1 MARIRTIKPEFFTHS
16 GLGELSAH
24 HRLLFA
30 GLWTQ
35 ADRDGRLKDDPKKLK
50 VVLLPY
56 DDVDVDAM
64 LTGLAEY
71 EEAFITRYEVK
82 GEKYIQINNF
92 LDHQH
97 PHIKEP
103 QSTMPAPCKT
113 GARTRRA
120 PVRPAVVGR
129 EGKGK
134 EGDIGREGDRMEIP
148 DWIPVEP
155 WQGFL
160 EMREA
165 KKKKP
170 TSRALQL
177 IIDKLAQ
184 WRERGHDPAEILNKA
199 TVNGWTDVYEPK
211 TEQGAPNGT
220 IERNQGHNHTARTQ
234 AGGIRGDTSRFAG
247 TAEKFDGD

>member
-56 DDVDVDAM
+56 DDVDVNAM
-64 LTGLAEY
+64 LTGLAEH

-120 PVRPAVVGR
+120 PCQPAVVGR
-129 EGKGK
+129 EGKGRERK
-134 EGDIGREGDRMEIP
+134 EIKTDTGAIDRAVDFVLP
-148 DWIPVEP
+148 DWVHPDA

-177 IIDKLAQ
+177 IVDKLAQ
-184 WRERGHDPAEILNKA
+184 WRERGHDPTEILNKA

-211 TEQGAPNGT
+211 TERGGVLS
-220 IERNQGHNHTARTQ
+220 GKHTGLDKKDYS
-234 AGGIRGDTSRFAG
+234 AGVSDFYRRD
-247 TAEKFDGD
+247 